1 MYDRRENIN
10 FCTYTYQC
18 DIASTLSH
26 VFDFFLTV
34 MYWENEQD
42 WETREKKMVSKTHQF
57 PWALEVEEA
66 MIFLYESIVSV
77 VGEVYCT
84 SLH

>member
-1 MYDRRENIN
+1 
-10 FCTYTYQC
+10 
-18 DIASTLSH
+18 
-26 VFDFFLTV
+26 

-42 WETREKKMVSKTHQF
+42 SETGEKMDSKTHQF
-57 PWALEVEEA
+57 PWALEAEEA

-77 VGEVYCT
+77 VGGVYCT